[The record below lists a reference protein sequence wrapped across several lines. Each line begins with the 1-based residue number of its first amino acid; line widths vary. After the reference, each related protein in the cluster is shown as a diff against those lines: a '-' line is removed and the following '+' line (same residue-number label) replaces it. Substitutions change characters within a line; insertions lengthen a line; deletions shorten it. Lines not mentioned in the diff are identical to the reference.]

1 MILFLSILAII
12 GLLIFIVGAV
22 LHLFTRPYSVI
33 IMVIGGLVFAVAE
46 VILLFD
52 AVL

>member
-1 MILFLSILAII
+1 MTLVFSIIAII
-12 GLLIFIVGAV
+12 GLLIFIVGAA
-22 LHLFTRPYSVI
+22 LHLFTRPNAAI

-52 AVL
+52 VIL

>member
-1 MILFLSILAII
+1 MILFLTILAII

-22 LHLFTRPYSVI
+22 LHLFTRPYSAI
-33 IMVIGGLVFAVAE
+33 IMVIGGLVYAVAQ

-52 AVL
+52 VLL